1 MKKAKAFIPA
11 FILLICLCGCTY
23 RDPVIASLPEYKIS
37 FLYTSGGFQD
47 YTDYAE
53 YYYDSVTAEDLEES
67 EYLKAA
73 TAEDIDEILLYI
85 EDFED
90 LVEAAGGELAENYGF
105 DKALLSEGDFFCI
118 KTRYGEPIGEGT
130 YGRFD
135 YYTVY
140 YFDTDTQILYYFHN
154 NI

>member
-1 MKKAKAFIPA
+1 MKKTRAVISAFI
-11 FILLICLCGCTY
+11 ILICLCGCTY
-23 RDPVIASLPEYKIS
+23 MDPVIASLPEYKSS
-37 FLYTSGGFQD
+37 FLYTSDGIQD

-53 YYYDSVTAEDLEES
+53 YYYDSVTVEDLEAS

-73 TAEDIDEILLYI
+73 TAEDIDEILMYI
-85 EDFED
+85 ENFED
-90 LVEAAGGELAENYGF
+90 WVEAAGGELTENYGF

-118 KTRYGEPIGEGT
+118 ITRYGEPIGEGT

-135 YYTVY
+135 DYTVY